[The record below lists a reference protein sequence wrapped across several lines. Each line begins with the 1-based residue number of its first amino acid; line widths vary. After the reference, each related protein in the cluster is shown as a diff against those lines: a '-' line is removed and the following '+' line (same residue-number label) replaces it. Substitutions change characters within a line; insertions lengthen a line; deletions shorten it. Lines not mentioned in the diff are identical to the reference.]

1 MPSQLSDPTPFTPEY
16 IDGYLRKNDDFQLE
30 IDVLNACRAAGFCAN
45 HGGTYQDPTLGKD
58 RQFDIQAEW
67 RAKNSS
73 KILLAVECKNLAP
86 ENPFLVSRTPRSKDE
101 AFHHALVLEFT
112 VNGTNRQVSRVV
124 DYGDYQRFEQVGK
137 SICRI
142 PRPEKPGVTKTGD
155 SDIYGTWA
163 QAVQSASSMLI
174 ETSRGMAGSRD
185 KKSGIVAIPVL
196 VVSDGVL
203 WVADYDKNGIR
214 SDLPSPVDRCHL
226 FLGKTVTPPNQTYG
240 NIWTY
245 TISHLEIFTKSGF
258 LTFLKG
264 NVGEWAD
271 QLIMPILQG
280 KV

>member
-163 QAVQSASSMLI
+163 QPVQSASSMLI
-174 ETSRGMAGSRD
+174 ETSRGMAGSRE
-185 KKSGIVAIPVL
+185 KKAELLRFPSSSSRMGFCGWQITIRMASGAIYPVPL
-196 VVSDGVL
+196 TAAIYSLEKRLLLQTKLMETFGLTRSVIWKFSPK
-203 WVADYDKNGIR
+203 AD
-214 SDLPSPVDRCHL
+214 
-226 FLGKTVTPPNQTYG
+226 F
-240 NIWTY
+240 
-245 TISHLEIFTKSGF
+245 
-258 LTFLKG
+258 
-264 NVGEWAD
+264 
-271 QLIMPILQG
+271 
-280 KV
+280 